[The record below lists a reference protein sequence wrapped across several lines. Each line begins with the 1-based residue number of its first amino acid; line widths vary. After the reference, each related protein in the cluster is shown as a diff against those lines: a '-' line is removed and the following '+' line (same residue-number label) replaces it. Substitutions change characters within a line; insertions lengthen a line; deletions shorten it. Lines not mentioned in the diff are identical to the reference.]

1 MEAAKLQSCSGAQ
14 GCGNGVMAMGI
25 ASRSERDLEWVAGT
39 LVLESACEVGVS
51 TLLLDPNFQAYVFPE
66 RGGRSVGG
74 KSYGKIQAKFLTSWQ
89 KGGEKTPKWEVSLQ
103 SSMDSS
109 GRGRE
114 AGNVHPEPLCDS
126 AKRLLE
132 IFMVSA
138 KTSGFVKCPGAFQ
151 NLHD

>member
-1 MEAAKLQSCSGAQ
+1 MGSWNLGSGISLGG
-14 GCGNGVMAMGI
+14 GCEHSSLGPKF
-25 ASRSERDLEWVAGT
+25 SSKD
-39 LVLESACEVGVS
+39 
-51 TLLLDPNFQAYVFPE
+51 VFPE

-74 KSYGKIQAKFLTSWQ
+74 KSSGKIQDKFLTSWQ

-114 AGNVHPEPLCDS
+114 AGNVYPEPLCDS

-138 KTSGFVKCPGAFQ
+138 KPSGFVKCPRAFQ